1 MNYDTKCMGVFHL
14 QYNTG
19 SSPVLTSILIGMKKI
34 KLFLKKMVIAF
45 FETISHH

>member
-1 MNYDTKCMGVFHL
+1 MGVFHL

-19 SSPVLTSILIGMKKI
+19 SNPVLTAILINMGKI

-45 FETISHH
+45 FETISYH